1 MGGCGSGKGSQQRDL
16 YWFILDKFPS
26 WLFPHSLLKGYL
38 GTHSQDLLRH
48 GRLIFVLQFSIPM
61 ILMKKNPGCQSQK
74 EWLLFPDKRQYL
86 GIEIQRIKA
95 PGSWG
100 NFSQGEWQMEVFSVE
115 QTSTLPPIPQPG
127 GSPGAPQGPRWRSF
141 SLAFYCVSPFSLH
154 LLNVLRTWSGVVS
167 NVINHLSVSHHRSV
181 LLL

>member
-1 MGGCGSGKGSQQRDL
+1 MGGCGSGKGSQERDL
-16 YWFILDKFPS
+16 YWFVLNKFPS

-61 ILMKKNPGCQSQK
+61 ILMKKNPDCQSQK

-86 GIEIQRIKA
+86 GIEIQRIKP

-100 NFSQGEWQMEVFSVE
+100 NFSRGEWWMGSLLNRTDIHL
-115 QTSTLPPIPQPG
+115 TSYSSARRKPQ
-127 GSPGAPQGPRWRSF
+127 GSPGTTLEVIFLGF
-141 SLAFYCVSPFSLH
+141 
-154 LLNVLRTWSGVVS
+154 LLC
-167 NVINHLSVSHHRSV
+167 
-181 LLL
+181 